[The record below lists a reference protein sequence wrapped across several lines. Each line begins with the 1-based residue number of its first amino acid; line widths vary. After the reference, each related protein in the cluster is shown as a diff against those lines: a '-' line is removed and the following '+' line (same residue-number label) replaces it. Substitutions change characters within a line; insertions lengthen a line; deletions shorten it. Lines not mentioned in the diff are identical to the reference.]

1 MAWKKK
7 LLDDWGSRRS
17 AQMKWDM
24 IECIAAG
31 VNKQV
36 KLECSQ
42 LLFQSSWGG
51 NSSFSGRSVGK
62 IKGICSWAVAF
73 LLCPSFFSPPSASFS
88 SPAMHYPIQLLLY
101 YVVTHHVY
109 FSVLIVLSLHHLGP
123 WAGLRIGNPFKFHT
137 YTTHTVKV
145 QLYHFTIINTQICTW
160 YTKNLY
166 LLIHRIKV
174 TLIDTTYHKVQLK
187 PSKVII

>member
-1 MAWKKK
+1 MKTNC
-7 LLDDWGSRRS
+7 LMTVGSRRS

-36 KLECSQ
+36 KLKCSQ

-62 IKGICSWAVAF
+62 IKGIWLSSWAAAF
-73 LLCPSFFSPPSASFS
+73 LLSPLSASFS
-88 SPAMHYPIQLLLY
+88 SPAMHYPIQLLLS

-109 FSVLIVLSLHHLGP
+109 FSVVIMLSLHHLGP
-123 WAGLRIGNPFKFHT
+123 WAGLRISNPFKFHT
-137 YTTHTVKV
+137 YTTHKVKV
-145 QLYHFTIINTQICTW
+145 QLYHFLSIYKFWHYN
-160 YTKNLY
+160 YKHSDMY
-166 LLIHRIKV
+166 LIH
-174 TLIDTTYHKVQLK
+174 
-187 PSKVII
+187 